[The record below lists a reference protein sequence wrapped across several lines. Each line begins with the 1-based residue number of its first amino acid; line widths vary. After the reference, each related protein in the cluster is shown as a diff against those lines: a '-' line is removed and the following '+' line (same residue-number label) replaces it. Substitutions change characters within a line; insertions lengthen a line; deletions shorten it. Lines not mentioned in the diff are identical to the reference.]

1 MTQAALT
8 PPIHNRTGRTRMC
21 ILTRQLR
28 PEADLL
34 RFVAGPDGT
43 LVPDLRA
50 RLPGRGV
57 WVGLDRASIAEAA
70 GKRLFARALKAD
82 VTADPG
88 IADDVAALLRKTAL
102 GRLGL
107 ARKSG
112 AAVAGFAKV
121 EAALAKEP
129 VAALLTASDA
139 ADDALR
145 KITGRLR
152 ARASNEPDTNTL
164 HIRAFDADEL
174 GLAMGRSN
182 VIHAAV
188 LSGPAGRSFLESAVR
203 LLRFDGVA
211 RAGGTD
217 LDITFRND
225 EKTVTAGP
233 GRAERVPNK
242 PLKDR

>member
-8 PPIHNRTGRTRMC
+8 TPKPDRTGRTRMC
-21 ILTRQLR
+21 ILTRQVR

-34 RFVAGPDGT
+34 RFVAGPDGRI
-43 LVPDLRA
+43 VPDLRA

-70 GKRLFARALKAD
+70 GRKLFARALKAD
-82 VTADPG
+82 VTVDPG
-88 IADDVAALLRKTAL
+88 IADDIAALLRKAAL

-112 AAVAGFAKV
+112 AAIAGFAKV
-121 EAALAKEP
+121 EAALTKEP

-139 ADDALR
+139 AEDALR

-152 ARASNEPDTNTL
+152 ARVGNQPGGDTL

-174 GLAMGRSN
+174 GLAMGRPN

-188 LSGPAGRSFLESAVR
+188 LRGPAGRSFRESAER
-203 LLRFDGVA
+203 LIRYDGVA
-211 RAGGTD
+211 PVGKSALEAGSATTKTD
-217 LDITFRND
+217 RND
-225 EKTVTAGP
+225 E
-233 GRAERVPNK
+233 N
-242 PLKDR
+242 

>member
-1 MTQAALT
+1 
-8 PPIHNRTGRTRMC
+8 MC
-21 ILTRQLR
+21 ILTRQVR

-34 RFVAGPDGT
+34 RFVAGPDGA

-57 WVGLDRASIAEAA
+57 WVGLDRASVTEAV
-70 GKRLFARALKAD
+70 GRKLFARALKAD

-88 IADDVAALLRKTAL
+88 IADDVAALLRKAAL

-112 AAVAGFAKV
+112 IAVAGFAKV
-121 EAALAKEP
+121 EAALAKES

-139 ADDALR
+139 AEDALR
-145 KITGRLR
+145 KMTGRLR
-152 ARASNEPDTNTL
+152 ARDRDKPGTSTL

-174 GLAMGRSN
+174 GLAMGRPN

-188 LSGPAGRSFLESAVR
+188 LRGPAGRSFLESAER
-203 LLRFDGVA
+203 LIRYDGVA
-211 RAGGTD
+211 PDGKSG
-217 LDITFRND
+217 LDARSATTTLAVTT
-225 EKTVTAGP
+225 KT
-233 GRAERVPNK
+233 E
-242 PLKDR
+242 

>member
-1 MTQAALT
+1 MQAALT
-8 PPIHNRTGRTRMC
+8 PSRQDRTGRTRMC
-21 ILTRQLR
+21 ILTRR
-28 PEADLL
+28 VSPEADLL
-34 RFVAGPDGT
+34 RFVAGPDGA

-57 WVGLDRASIAEAA
+57 WVGLDRAIVAEAISR
-70 GKRLFARALKAD
+70 KLFARALKAD
-82 VTADPG
+82 VTAGPG
-88 IADDVAALLRKTAL
+88 IADDVAALLRKAAL

-121 EAALAKEP
+121 EAALAKGP

-152 ARASNEPDTNTL
+152 ARAREEPGKNTL

-174 GLAMGRSN
+174 GLALGRPN

-188 LSGPAGRSFLESAVR
+188 LRGPAGRSFLESAVR
-203 LLRFDGVA
+203 LIRYGGVA
-211 RAGGTD
+211 PDWESGLNAGSAT
-217 LDITFRND
+217 T
-225 EKTVTAGP
+225 KT
-233 GRAERVPNK
+233 E
-242 PLKDR
+242 

>member
-1 MTQAALT
+1 MTQATLT
-8 PPIHNRTGRTRMC
+8 TPRLDRTGRTRMC
-21 ILTRQLR
+21 ILTRQVR

-34 RFVAGPDGT
+34 RFVAGPDGA

-57 WVGLDRASIAEAA
+57 WVGLDRASVTEAV
-70 GKRLFARALKAD
+70 GRKLFARALKAD

-88 IADDVAALLRKTAL
+88 IADDVAALLRKAAL

-112 AAVAGFAKV
+112 IAVAGFAKV
-121 EAALAKEP
+121 EAALAKES

-139 ADDALR
+139 AEDALR
-145 KITGRLR
+145 KMTGRLR
-152 ARASNEPDTNTL
+152 ARARDKPGTSTL

-174 GLAMGRSN
+174 GLAMGRPN

-188 LSGPAGRSFLESAVR
+188 LRGPAGRSFLESAER
-203 LLRFDGVA
+203 LIRYDGVA
-211 RAGGTD
+211 PDGKSG
-217 LDITFRND
+217 LDARSATTTFAVTT
-225 EKTVTAGP
+225 KT
-233 GRAERVPNK
+233 E
-242 PLKDR
+242 

>member
-1 MTQAALT
+1 MTQTTLT
-8 PPIHNRTGRTRMC
+8 TPRRDKTGRTRMC
-21 ILTRQLR
+21 ILTRQVR

-34 RFVAGPDGT
+34 RFVAGPGGAI
-43 LVPDLRA
+43 VPDLRA

-57 WVGLDRASIAEAA
+57 WVGLDRASVTEAA
-70 GKRLFARALKAD
+70 GRKLFARALKAD

-88 IADDVAALLRKTAL
+88 IADDVAALLRKAAL

-139 ADDALR
+139 AEDALR
-145 KITGRLR
+145 KMTGRLR
-152 ARASNEPDTNTL
+152 ARAANEAGRNTF
-164 HIRAFDADEL
+164 HIRVFDADEL
-174 GLAMGRSN
+174 GLAMGRPN

-188 LSGPAGRSFLESAVR
+188 LGGPAGRSFVESAER
-203 LLRFDGVA
+203 LIRYDGMA
-211 RAGGTD
+211 PDGNSALDAGCATTKSD
-217 LDITFRND
+217 RND
-225 EKTVTAGP
+225 E
-233 GRAERVPNK
+233 N
-242 PLKDR
+242 

>member
-8 PPIHNRTGRTRMC
+8 TTRPDKTGRTRMC
-21 ILTRQLR
+21 ILTRQVR

-34 RFVAGPDGT
+34 RFVAGPDGA

-57 WVGLDRASIAEAA
+57 WVGLDRASIAEAVSR
-70 GKRLFARALKAD
+70 KLFARALKAD
-82 VTADPG
+82 VTAGPG
-88 IADDVAALLRKTAL
+88 IADDVAMLLRKAAL

-112 AAVAGFAKV
+112 IAVAGFAKV
-121 EAALAKEP
+121 EAALAKES

-139 ADDALR
+139 AEDALR
-145 KITGRLR
+145 KMTGRLR
-152 ARASNEPDTNTL
+152 ARARDKPGRNTL

-174 GLAMGRSN
+174 GLAMGRPN

-188 LSGPAGRSFLESAVR
+188 LGGPAGRSFLESAER
-203 LLRFDGVA
+203 LIRYDGVA
-211 RAGGTD
+211 PDGTSGPD
-217 LDITFRND
+217 ARLATTNTDRND
-225 EKTVTAGP
+225 E
-233 GRAERVPNK
+233 N
-242 PLKDR
+242 

>member
-1 MTQAALT
+1 MTQTALIT
-8 PPIHNRTGRTRMC
+8 PRKDRTGRTRMC
-21 ILTRQLR
+21 LVTRQVR

-43 LVPDLRA
+43 VVPDLRT

-57 WVGLDRASIAEAA
+57 WVGLDRASVAEAV
-70 GKRLFARALKAD
+70 GRKLFARALKAD

-88 IADDVAALLRKTAL
+88 IADDVAMLLRKAAL

-129 VAALLTASDA
+129 MAALLTASDA
-139 ADDALR
+139 AADALR
-145 KITGRLR
+145 KVSDRLR
-152 ARASNEPDTNTL
+152 RRTRDKPGKDTL
-164 HIRAFDADEL
+164 HIRAFNADEM
-174 GLAMGRSN
+174 GLAMGRPN

-188 LSGPAGRSFLESAVR
+188 LGGPAGRSFLESAVR
-203 LLRFDGVA
+203 LLRYDGMA
-211 RAGGTD
+211 PDRESG
-217 LDITFRND
+217 LDAHSSTTKLTATT
-225 EKTVTAGP
+225 KT
-233 GRAERVPNK
+233 E
-242 PLKDR
+242 

>member
-1 MTQAALT
+1 MTQAAPKT
-8 PPIHNRTGRTRMC
+8 PRPDRTGRTRMC
-21 ILTRQLR
+21 ILTRQVK
-28 PEADLL
+28 PESDLL
-34 RFVAGPDGT
+34 RFVAGPDGGI
-43 LVPDLRA
+43 VPDLRA

-70 GKRLFARALKAD
+70 GRRLFARALKAD
-82 VTADPG
+82 VTAGPG
-88 IADDVAALLRKTAL
+88 IADDVAALLRKAAL

-145 KITGRLR
+145 KIAGRLR
-152 ARASNEPDTNTL
+152 ASAGNEPGGDRL

-174 GLAMGRSN
+174 SLAMGRPN

-188 LSGPAGRSFLESAVR
+188 LRSPAGGSFLESVQR
-203 LLRFDGVA
+203 LIRYDGVA
-211 RAGGTD
+211 PERKPALDAGSAMTKTD
-217 LDITFRND
+217 RSD
-225 EKTVTAGP
+225 E
-233 GRAERVPNK
+233 N
-242 PLKDR
+242 

>member
-1 MTQAALT
+1 MPKQD
-8 PPIHNRTGRTRMC
+8 RTGRTRMC
-21 ILTRQLR
+21 ILTRQVR

-57 WVGLDRASIAEAA
+57 WVGLDRAAIAEAA
-70 GKRLFARALKAD
+70 GRKLFARALKAE
-82 VTADPG
+82 VIADPG
-88 IADDVAALLRKTAL
+88 IADDVAVLLRKAAL

-112 AAVAGFAKV
+112 AAIAGFAKV
-121 EAALAKEP
+121 EAALEREP

-139 ADDALR
+139 AEDALR

-152 ARASNEPDTNTL
+152 ARSHGEPGTDML
-164 HIRAFDADEL
+164 HVRAFDADEL
-174 GLAMGRSN
+174 GLAMGRPN

-188 LSGPAGRSFLESAVR
+188 LRGPAGRSFLESAER
-203 LLRFDGVA
+203 LIRYDGMAPDGKSGLDA
-211 RAGGTD
+211 RSATAKTD
-217 LDITFRND
+217 RND
-225 EKTVTAGP
+225 E
-233 GRAERVPNK
+233 N
-242 PLKDR
+242 